1 MIKFTLLENAIDSID
16 SGIEQLEQAERT
28 SIKKY
33 YKQSLL
39 NLFQGTEL
47 LLKEIL
53 VQVNPII
60 IFDKNTLFR
69 KCNDPLNPTIDE
81 LYNCKSIDIN
91 DLCDELIRY
100 YPGSFD
106 KIAIKTIE
114 KMAKER
120 NKVQHFALEISAEFL
135 KVNLIQLYGKVIKPS
150 FEIIGYSRK
159 KSINKLGEHI
169 EDLYC
174 LAANADREES
184 ILKIT
189 KEDFTRGS
197 CFNCDNYSMFIFF
210 DKGSYPTRFYCTS
223 CPHSRKD
230 INIDEYKM
238 CPECGNYSLI
248 FDDSIYAGLCLN
260 YRCGNHKDGGI
271 SVEMEYC
278 DICED
283 YKIEGRCNCR

>member
-16 SGIEQLEQAERT
+16 SGVEQLEQAERT

-47 LLKEIL
+47 LLKEVLVQINPIL
-53 VQVNPII
+53 V
-60 IFDKNTLFR
+60 FDKNSLFR
-69 KCNDPLNPTIDE
+69 KCIDPLNPTIDE

-91 DLCDELIRY
+91 EICFELTKHY
-100 YPGSFD
+100 SHSFD

-114 KMAKER
+114 GMAKER
-120 NKVQHFALEISAEFL
+120 NKIQHFALEISPDFL
-135 KVNLIQLYGKVIKPS
+135 KNNLIQLYGKVIKPA
-150 FEIIGYSRK
+150 FEIINYADK
-159 KSINKLGEHI
+159 KNENKLGERI

-174 LAANADREES
+174 LMSNADREES
-184 ILKIT
+184 ILKLS

-210 DKGSYPTRFYCTS
+210 DKQSYPTRFYCTS
-223 CPHSRKD
+223 CPHERRD
-230 INIDEYKM
+230 INIDEFRI

-248 FDDSIYAGLCLN
+248 FDNSIYAGLCLN
-260 YRCGNHKDGGI
+260 SKCANHRDGGI
-271 SVEMEYC
+271 SIEMEYC
-278 DICED
+278 EICED
-283 YKIEGRCNCR
+283 YKIEGKCNCE